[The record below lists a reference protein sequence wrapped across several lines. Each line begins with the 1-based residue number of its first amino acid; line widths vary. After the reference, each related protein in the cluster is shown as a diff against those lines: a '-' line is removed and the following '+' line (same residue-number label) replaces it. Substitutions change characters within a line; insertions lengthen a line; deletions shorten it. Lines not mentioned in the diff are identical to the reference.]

1 MLHPYIIG
9 NYMEHNE
16 QLQDGITPKQDSDV
30 PEHHEETS
38 NTSTQQDI
46 LTQEPTING
55 VPAKSRKRYIIVS
68 VLFIIIAIVV
78 IYTFTA
84 SNHKPIPIS
93 ISNLPNSI
101 SKANIKFNIDN
112 SPNSSIVYSNSSTC
126 NYVGAYNT
134 FSSGGEY
141 SNISNYANGIANGS
155 INGVFYAD
163 AGIEIINA
171 SFLGN
176 YTRMFNS
183 NRGYCDPEIGVMEK
197 YSRNV
202 AVSNESYSG
211 FKGYL
216 IQITNVSPK
225 GLEYFVPGFNN
236 KTGIATPIDIYMS
249 TMLYKNMEIG
259 AMEIGAPV
267 SMNTTLIINYTNR
280 LLHEAIYGI
289 T

>member
-1 MLHPYIIG
+1 MIG
-9 NYMEHNE
+9 NYMEYNG
-16 QLQDGITPKQDSDV
+16 QLQNGITPEQDSGV
-30 PEHHEETS
+30 SEHHEGMS
-38 NTSTQQDI
+38 NAPTQRDI

-55 VPAKSRKRYIIVS
+55 IQAKSRKRHIIVS
-68 VLFIIIAIVV
+68 VLSITIAIVI
-78 IYTFTA
+78 IYAFTT
-84 SNHKPIPIS
+84 SNHKPILIS

-112 SPNSSIVYSNSSTC
+112 SSNFGIEYSNSSTC

-134 FSSGGEY
+134 FSSGGKY

-171 SFLGN
+171 SFLDN
-176 YTRMFNS
+176 YTRVFNS

-197 YSRNV
+197 YSGNV
-202 AVSNESYSG
+202 VISDESYSG

-216 IQITNVSPK
+216 IQITNVGPK
-225 GLEYFVPGFNN
+225 GLGYFVPGFNN
-236 KTGIATPIDIYMS
+236 KTSIATPIDIYMS